1 MANKKSDAY
10 TSKLE
15 WQIYIILFPPN
26 KEYYVG
32 MSSQKNLYTTFKD
45 HCTCRYMLTKPYVEE
60 VKAKKLIPENESC
73 ICTR

>member
-26 KEYYVG
+26 KEYYIV